1 MILKYNIE
9 IDNDTI
15 YKRLK
20 VLINQIY
27 KLLPNREQGVDW
39 KKPLYTI
46 IQELAGIY
54 RLTNCGYSEIFFP
67 LFNKLEGLYSLEKQA
82 DFLNFRR
89 SVFECLNLMSL
100 LQEELCQNQKC

>member
-27 KLLPNREQGVDW
+27 KLLPNRE
-39 KKPLYTI
+39 
-46 IQELAGIY
+46 
-54 RLTNCGYSEIFFP
+54 
-67 LFNKLEGLYSLEKQA
+67 
-82 DFLNFRR
+82 
-89 SVFECLNLMSL
+89 
-100 LQEELCQNQKC
+100 